1 MWGGEP
7 RHDVPNPY
15 MMCEAPTWR
24 SRRLMVTERGI
35 SYRGRPPRKRSSQ
48 SNREG
53 HVSKG
58 EVEKVVHR
66 VKGHRWSDER
76 QLAVRELRRAS
87 MALNVTCR
95 LWATGWTTG
104 ERSDT
109 ETVTLREAR
118 GDGKRAIVRW
128 YLAGRLLNSG
138 HLYAKTALERR
149 RSRCQTGSFCT
160 DVLCSQRRE
169 EEAVSPH

>member
-58 EVEKVVHR
+58 EDEKVVHR

-76 QLAVRELRRAS
+76 QLRGTRDAESQNGA
-87 MALNVTCR
+87 
-95 LWATGWTTG
+95 
-104 ERSDT
+104 ERH
-109 ETVTLREAR
+109 LPPL
-118 GDGKRAIVRW
+118 GDRMDHW
-128 YLAGRLLNSG
+128 
-138 HLYAKTALERR
+138 
-149 RSRCQTGSFCT
+149 
-160 DVLCSQRRE
+160 
-169 EEAVSPH
+169 